1 MPSIGAAFCLDAWR
15 NTVIISSIQR
25 LKFPC
30 TGRYNAGHITF
41 SPSDTMIIH
50 SDSLNA
56 AFEQE
61 RIVAPQ
67 TASPNEESIERALRP
82 KAFGEYVGQD
92 RVREQ
97 LEIFI
102 SAAKKR
108 SESLDHVL
116 LFGPPG
122 LVKTTLAHI
131 MTHEMGVQMR
141 QTSGPVLERAR
152 SEEHTSELQSLM
164 RISYAVFCLT

>member
-1 MPSIGAAFCLDAWR
+1 
-15 NTVIISSIQR
+15 
-25 LKFPC
+25 
-30 TGRYNAGHITF
+30 
-41 SPSDTMIIH
+41 MIIH

-102 SAAKKR
+102 SAAKQR
-108 SESLDHVL
+108 SETLDHVL

-122 LVKTTLAHI
+122 LGKTTQLGRESRRESVCPH
-131 MTHEMGVQMR
+131 V
-141 QTSGPVLERAR
+141 SLSVLPPPLKTK
-152 SEEHTSELQSLM
+152 SN
-164 RISYAVFCLT
+164 LTTI

>member
-1 MPSIGAAFCLDAWR
+1 
-15 NTVIISSIQR
+15 
-25 LKFPC
+25 
-30 TGRYNAGHITF
+30 
-41 SPSDTMIIH
+41 MIIH

-122 LVKTTLAHI
+122 LGKTTLAHI
-131 MTHEMGVQMR
+131 MTPEMGEIGR
-141 QTSGPVLERAR
+141 ASCRERVC
-152 SEEHTSELQSLM
+152 Q
-164 RISYAVFCLT
+164 YG